1 MNFILIYE
9 LSNREF
15 DNLALLKTEL
25 IKRGHTVKILS
36 KFTDFN
42 LIYKKS
48 VVLVPNAYCN
58 GDLEY
63 YRYVFNFSTLSSCI
77 FTNSFNKL

>member
-1 MNFILIYE
+1 MNFSLIYE

-25 IKRGHTVKILS
+25 LKRGHTVKILS
-36 KFTDFN
+36 KFTD
-42 LIYKKS
+42 YKLTYEEC

-58 GDLEY
+58 EDLDY
-63 YRYVFNFSTLSSCI
+63 YRYVFNLKDNPIVF
-77 FTNSFNKL
+77 